1 MRLTGRM
8 GPMGRLSA
16 DYTTMTMKRRNFIST
31 IGSVLGAATITP
43 ALAAGAPSAPAL
55 IRPPRLRPGDT
66 VGLISPS
73 TPVTD
78 PDLLQK
84 AARTIEY
91 FGWRAKWGRG
101 VGRKSGY
108 FGSSVEERVDDLH
121 AMFAD
126 PSVKAVFAI
135 RGGYGSSQML
145 DKIDYEL
152 IRRNPKIFAGYSD
165 ITAMHL
171 AIHQK
176 TGLITFHSPV
186 PLSPFTEYSRKS
198 FLKAIGEASPLGRQ
212 GNPPESDTLR
222 PSHTLR
228 TIVPGRATG
237 RLVGGNLTL
246 VSTLMGTPYELDTR
260 GAILFLED
268 VGEEPYRIDR
278 MLTQLRL
285 AGKLDQAA
293 GIIFGECVDC
303 GPSDYKPFVSAGFS
317 LGEVVDAILGRVK
330 VPVLSG
336 LTIGH
341 TSDQMTLPMGLSTRL
356 DADAGT
362 IEILESAVV

>member
-1 MRLTGRM
+1 MSAVALTPGLAR
-8 GPMGRLSA
+8 
-16 DYTTMTMKRRNFIST
+16 
-31 IGSVLGAATITP
+31 AASSQQ
-43 ALAAGAPSAPAL
+43 L
-55 IRPPRLRPGDT
+55 LRARKLKPGDT

-73 TPVTD
+73 TPVAD

-84 AARTIEY
+84 AERTIKY
-91 FGWRAKWGRG
+91 FGWKLKWGRS
-101 VGRKSGY
+101 VGKKAGY
-108 FGSSVEERVDDLH
+108 FGSAVADRVDDLH
-121 AMFAD
+121 AMFRD
-126 PSVKAVFAI
+126 PEVAAVFAI

-145 DKIDYEL
+145 DRIDYDL
-152 IRRNPKIFAGYSD
+152 IRRNPKVFVGYSD

-176 TGLITFHSPV
+176 TGLVTFHSPV
-186 PLSPFTEYSRKS
+186 PLSTFTEYSRKS
-198 FLKAIGEASPLGRQ
+198 FLKAINEAAPIGVQ
-212 GNPPESDTLR
+212 TNPPETDLLR

-228 TIVPGRATG
+228 TIRPGKATG

-246 VSTLMGTPYELDTR
+246 ISTLMGTPYEIDTR

-285 AGKLDQAA
+285 AGKFDQAA
-293 GIIFGECVDC
+293 GVIFGECVDC

-317 LGEVVDAILGRVK
+317 LGEVVDALLGPLK
-330 VPVLSG
+330 IPVLFG

-341 TSDQMTLPMGLSTRL
+341 TDDQMTLPMGVQATL

-362 IEILESAVV
+362 LEIRESAVV

>member
-1 MRLTGRM
+1 MALT
-8 GPMGRLSA
+8 PQ
-16 DYTTMTMKRRNFIST
+16 MTSQASN
-31 IGSVLGAATITP
+31 AQP
-43 ALAAGAPSAPAL
+43 L

-84 AARTIEY
+84 AARTIEH
-91 FGWRAKWGRG
+91 FGWKVKWGRG

-108 FGSSVEERVDDLH
+108 FGSPIEERVEDLH
-121 AMFAD
+121 TMFRD
-126 PSVKAVFAI
+126 PSVNAVFAI
-135 RGGYGSSQML
+135 RGGYGSSQIL
-145 DKIDYEL
+145 DRIDYGL
-152 IRRNPKIFAGYSD
+152 IRRNPKVFVGYSD

-171 AIHQK
+171 AIHQQ
-176 TGLITFHSPV
+176 TGLVTFHSPV
-186 PLSPFTEYSRKS
+186 PLSPFTDYSRKS
-198 FLKAIGEASPLGRQ
+198 FLRAISVSGPIGRQ
-212 GNPPESDTLR
+212 GNPPESDQLR
-222 PSHTLR
+222 PTHTLR
-228 TIVPGRATG
+228 TILPGKATG

-246 VSTLMGTPYELDTR
+246 ISTLMGTPYEIDSR

-285 AGKLDQAA
+285 AGKLEAAA

-317 LGEVVDAILGRVK
+317 LGEVLDATLGNLRI
-330 VPVLSG
+330 PVLFG

-341 TSDQMTLPMGLSTRL
+341 TSDQMTLPMGVSAQL
-356 DADAGT
+356 DADGGS
-362 IEILESAVV
+362 IEITESAVS

>member
-1 MRLTGRM
+1 MSAVALTPGLAR
-8 GPMGRLSA
+8 
-16 DYTTMTMKRRNFIST
+16 
-31 IGSVLGAATITP
+31 AASSQQ
-43 ALAAGAPSAPAL
+43 L
-55 IRPPRLRPGDT
+55 LRARKLKPGDT
-66 VGLISPS
+66 VGVISPS
-73 TPVTD
+73 TPVGD

-84 AARTIEY
+84 AERTIKY
-91 FGWRAKWGRG
+91 FGWKLKWGRS
-101 VGRKSGY
+101 VGKKAGY
-108 FGSSVEERVDDLH
+108 FGSAVADRVDDLH
-121 AMFAD
+121 AMFRD
-126 PSVKAVFAI
+126 PEVAAVFAI

-145 DKIDYEL
+145 DRIDYDL
-152 IRRNPKIFAGYSD
+152 IRRNPKVFVGYSD

-176 TGLITFHSPV
+176 TGLVTFHSPV
-186 PLSPFTEYSRKS
+186 PLSTFTEYSRKS
-198 FLKAIGEASPLGRQ
+198 FLKAINEAAPIGVQ
-212 GNPPESDTLR
+212 TNPPETDLLR

-228 TIVPGRATG
+228 TIRPGKATG

-246 VSTLMGTPYELDTR
+246 ISTLMGTPYEIDTR

-285 AGKLDQAA
+285 AGKFDQAA
-293 GIIFGECVDC
+293 GVIFGECVDC

-317 LGEVVDAILGRVK
+317 LGEVVDALLGPLK
-330 VPVLSG
+330 IPVLFG

-341 TSDQMTLPMGLSTRL
+341 TDDQMTLPMGVQATL

-362 IEILESAVV
+362 LEIRESAVV